1 MMSKKKRDSLLIGT
15 LLIVFGLLFIVTS
28 TLQKKGEFAYI
39 KVKNQTLFSINLTDG
54 TLKTDPLEVV
64 IISTEAPRIED
75 NLIWINDYEF
85 YELEMGSGLVRYQ
98 TGDETYYYIQGN
110 LGYVVILYD
119 QSKKQIKIDQET
131 SPYNICSKQ
140 GWSDTKPIICLPNFV
155 TIEFND
161 TEADVS
167 I

>member
-1 MMSKKKRDSLLIGT
+1 MSKKKKDNLLIGS
-15 LLIVFGLLFIVTS
+15 LLIVFGLVFLITS
-28 TLQKKGEFAYI
+28 TLQNKGEFAYI
-39 KVKNQTLFSINLTDG
+39 KVKNQTLFSVNLTDG
-54 TLKTDPLEVV
+54 SFKTNPLEVV
-64 IISTEAPRIED
+64 IIATEAPR
-75 NLIWINDYEF
+75 LAGTTIWVNDYES
-85 YELEMGSGLVRYQ
+85 YDLEMGSGIVRYQ
-98 TGDETYYYIQGN
+98 DGSKTYYYIQGN

-119 QSKKQIKIDQET
+119 QTKQQIRIDQET

-140 GWSDTKPIICLPNFV
+140 GWSDTKPIICLPNYV

>member
-15 LLIVFGLLFIVTS
+15 LLIVFGLLLIVTS
-28 TLQKKGEFAYI
+28 TLQTKGEFAYI
-39 KVKNQTLFSINLTDG
+39 KVKDQTLFSINLTDG
-54 TLKTDPLEVV
+54 TFKTDPLEVV
-64 IISTEAPRIED
+64 IISTEAPRIEE

>member
-75 NLIWINDYEF
+75 NLIWVNDYEF

>member
-1 MMSKKKRDSLLIGT
+1 MSKKKRDSLLIGT

-85 YELEMGSGLVRYQ
+85 YELEMGSGLVHYQ

>member
-140 GWSDTKPIICLPNFV
+140 GWSDTKPIICLPNYV

>member
-1 MMSKKKRDSLLIGT
+1 MSKKKRDSLLIGT

>member
-85 YELEMGSGLVRYQ
+85 YELELGSGLVRYQ

>member
-1 MMSKKKRDSLLIGT
+1 MVRS
-15 LLIVFGLLFIVTS
+15 
-28 TLQKKGEFAYI
+28 
-39 KVKNQTLFSINLTDG
+39 
-54 TLKTDPLEVV
+54 KTDPLEVV
-64 IISTEAPRIED
+64 IISTEAPRIEE

>member
-64 IISTEAPRIED
+64 IISTEVPRIED

>member
-75 NLIWINDYEF
+75 NLIWVNDYEF

-98 TGDETYYYIQGN
+98 TRDETYYYIQGN

>member
-1 MMSKKKRDSLLIGT
+1 MSKKKRDSLLIGT

-75 NLIWINDYEF
+75 NLIWVNDYEF